1 MQKSI
6 MAKNNYLELDKIT
19 LARWVDK
26 ALEHSFKMENINSR
40 FKVCAIWPLN
50 LVAMVG
56 KFGPNE
62 LFILAKE
69 MDHESG
75 FLHATN

>member
-1 MQKSI
+1 
-6 MAKNNYLELDKIT
+6 MAKNNYLELNKIT

-26 ALEHSFKMENINSR
+26 ASEHSLKKENINSR
-40 FKVCAIWPLN
+40 FKVFVIWPLN

-56 KFGPNE
+56 KFGSNE

-69 MDHESG
+69 ADHESG

>member
-1 MQKSI
+1 
-6 MAKNNYLELDKIT
+6 
-19 LARWVDK
+19 VDK
-26 ALEHSFKMENINSR
+26 ALEHSLKKENINSR

-62 LFILAKE
+62 LFIVTKE
-69 MDHESG
+69 ADHESG
-75 FLHATN
+75 CLHVTN

>member
-1 MQKSI
+1 M
-6 MAKNNYLELDKIT
+6 
-19 LARWVDK
+19 
-26 ALEHSFKMENINSR
+26 EHSLKKENINSR

-62 LFILAKE
+62 LFIVTKE
-69 MDHESG
+69 ADHESG
-75 FLHATN
+75 CLHVTN